1 MQPDYPAL
9 SPWNSLTQNWSRAS
23 VASSPFQPVP
33 GLQSEAARA
42 ICTASSTWES
52 QNSFGDSLLI
62 QSQQGACAIP
72 TALPSNYV
80 QSVENHYCFQS
91 SQCQDV
97 ISLRQN
103 PYRAVD
109 HEARI
114 FGPTE
119 LDFRQHLLETSA
131 SDRSGE
137 TLADSRPSKATET
150 RGLRFIDDKVMR
162 PQRGRTVFSAKQL
175 LDLEKIFATDQYIS
189 GQQRRRLSSH
199 LGLTETQVRVWFQNR
214 RIKWRKKLE
223 RKTKA

>member
-1 MQPDYPAL
+1 MQPDYPAS
-9 SPWNSLTQNWSRAS
+9 SPWNSLTQNWPRAS
-23 VASSPFQPVP
+23 VAFQPVP
-33 GLQSEAARA
+33 GLQSDAARA
-42 ICTASSTWES
+42 ISTASSTWES

-80 QSVENHYCFQS
+80 QSMENHYCFQS
-91 SQCQDV
+91 SPCQDV

-103 PYRAVD
+103 PYRVVD

-131 SDRSGE
+131 SNRSGE
-137 TLADSRPSKATET
+137 TLDSRPSKATET
-150 RGLRFIDDKVMR
+150 RGLRFIDDKVRR

>member
-1 MQPDYPAL
+1 MQPDYPAS

-80 QSVENHYCFQS
+80 QSMENHYCFQS
-91 SQCQDV
+91 SPCQDV

-103 PYRAVD
+103 PYRVVD

-119 LDFRQHLLETSA
+119 LDFRQRHLLETSA
-131 SDRSGE
+131 SNRSGE
-137 TLADSRPSKATET
+137 TLGKLSPTAYLT
-150 RGLRFIDDKVMR
+150 FIDICFICEPLKLI
-162 PQRGRTVFSAKQL
+162 VFLCEMQFIYLQFTGS
-175 LDLEKIFATDQYIS
+175 
-189 GQQRRRLSSH
+189 
-199 LGLTETQVRVWFQNR
+199 TEIAF
-214 RIKWRKKLE
+214 KK
-223 RKTKA
+223 R